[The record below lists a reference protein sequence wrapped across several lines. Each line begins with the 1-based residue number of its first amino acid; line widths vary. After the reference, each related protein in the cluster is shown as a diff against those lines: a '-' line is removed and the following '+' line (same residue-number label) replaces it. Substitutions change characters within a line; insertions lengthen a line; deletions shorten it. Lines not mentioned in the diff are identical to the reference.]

1 MPFANHL
8 KVLVV
13 DDTTV
18 SRMLLVDGLNQIG
31 ITNLTLAKDG
41 EEGLKAMMAGPSHIV
56 LSDYNMPKLDGLQ
69 LLRALREYAPTR
81 QVGFILVTG
90 RGDKALIDYGKTLG
104 LNNYLPKPFTTAS
117 LRSAIE
123 AVVGKLV

>member
-1 MPFANHL
+1 MAFAQQL

-13 DDTTV
+13 DDTSV

-31 ITNLTLAKDG
+31 INNVTMAGDG
-41 EEGLKAMMAGPSHIV
+41 EQGLKAMMAGPSHLV
-56 LSDYNMPKLDGLQ
+56 LSDFNMPKLDGLQ
-69 LLRALREYAPTR
+69 FLRALREYAPTK

-90 RGDKALIDYGKTLG
+90 RGDKALIDQGRAYG
-104 LNNYLPKPFTTAS
+104 LNNYLPKPFTVPS
-117 LRSAIE
+117 LKATIE